1 MRRLILLR
9 HAKSD
14 WPGNVSDIDRPLN
27 ARGAAAAPRVGAYV
41 ASEGLHPAH
50 VMVSPA
56 RRTVMTW
63 EAVRPHL
70 RGLEAEIVPSIYE
83 SSRTRLLDAVHSAP
97 ESADSLLLIGHNPG
111 LQDLAEHLIGA
122 GSRRARM
129 ALAEKFPTAAL
140 AVIDVETRSWSGITP
155 GAGRLE
161 RFVTPRA
168 LAEADGA
175 PRAD

>member
-14 WPGNVSDIDRPLN
+14 WPGDVSDIDRPLN
-27 ARGAAAAPRVGAYV
+27 ARGAAAAPRVGAYL
-41 ASEGLHPAH
+41 ASEALYPAY

-56 RRTVMTW
+56 KRTVMTW

-70 RGLEAEIVPSIYE
+70 PGLEAQIVPSIYE
-83 SSRTRLLDAVHSAP
+83 SSGTRLLAAVRSAP

-122 GSRRARM
+122 GSRRART

-140 AVIDVETRSWSGITP
+140 AVIEFETGSWSRIAP
-155 GAGRLE
+155 GTGRLE
-161 RFVTPRA
+161 RFVTPRT
-168 LAEADGA
+168 LADAASGTD
-175 PRAD
+175 